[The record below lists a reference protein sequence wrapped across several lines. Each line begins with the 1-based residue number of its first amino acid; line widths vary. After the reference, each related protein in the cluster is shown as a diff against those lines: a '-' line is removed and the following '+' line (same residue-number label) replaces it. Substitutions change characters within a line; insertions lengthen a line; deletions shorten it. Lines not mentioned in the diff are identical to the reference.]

1 MILKSKAIVL
11 RSMKFGEASLII
23 DMFTEQEGRISF
35 ITRIPKTAKGK
46 IKKQYFQPLTLL
58 ELEFDYRPRT
68 SLQHIKEVRLLYPYA
83 SIPFDPIKSAIL
95 LFLSEFLYHVTRS
108 EQQNLQLYNYVCTSL
123 QWLDGAARSYANFH
137 LVFMMRL
144 SRFIGFFPNFEA
156 YHDGVCFDLRTA
168 SFTHSI
174 PLHTDYLL
182 PAEATAIHQLI
193 RMDYENMHLFRLS
206 RVDRNRI
213 ANLIL
218 RYYRI
223 HVPNMPALN
232 SLQVLSDLFD

>member
-11 RSMKFGEASLII
+11 RSMKFGDASLII

-58 ELEFDYRPRT
+58 ELEFDYRPHT
-68 SLQHIKEVRLLYPYA
+68 SLHHIKEVSILYPYA

-123 QWLDGAARSYANFH
+123 QWLDAQRII
-137 LVFMMRL
+137 MP
-144 SRFIGFFPNFEA
+144 I
-156 YHDGVCFDLRTA
+156 
-168 SFTHSI
+168 SI
-174 PLHTDYLL
+174 LYL
-182 PAEATAIHQLI
+182 
-193 RMDYENMHLFRLS
+193 
-206 RVDRNRI
+206 
-213 ANLIL
+213 
-218 RYYRI
+218 
-223 HVPNMPALN
+223 
-232 SLQVLSDLFD
+232 